1 LDEFPLSALVI
12 AFVVLLILSAFFSL
26 SETAMMAINRYRL
39 RHRARSGHVG
49 ALRVERLLTRTDKLL
64 GTILLGNNLINSAAA
79 VLVSVI
85 TVRLLGSSELALTV
99 ATLGVTFAILV
110 FSEITPKVIAATYPE
125 QVAYPA
131 SLVLNLALRLF
142 QPAVWFVNLFS
153 RGLLWLLRVKPRHG
167 GEAQAISI
175 EEMHT
180 LVQEA
185 GQFAAPTHRRLLL
198 NLLELEDITVN
209 DVMTPRNQIEAIDI
223 DADPALILEQ
233 LSTAHHTRL
242 PVYQGRLD
250 NIVGITHLRRVL
262 YPALNGELTLDELRE
277 TLQEAYFI
285 PSGAPL
291 FTQLKQFQEQ
301 RQRMGLVVDE
311 YGELLGLIGM
321 EDLLE
326 EIVGEFTTQAPGQSS
341 RYRKQED
348 GSWLVE
354 GGSLVRDLNRK
365 LGLELPTEGPRT
377 LNGLVLEQ
385 LEAIPEAGVSLKVGA
400 YPVEVVQTQGRAVKL
415 ARIYPALPAPEEADR

>member
-1 LDEFPLSALVI
+1 MDEIPLGALVG
-12 AFVVLLILSAFFSL
+12 AFVVLLALSAFFSL

-39 RHRARSGHVG
+39 RHRASTGHAG
-49 ALRVERLLTRTDKLL
+49 ALRVERLLARTDRLL
-64 GTILLGNNLINSAAA
+64 GAILLGNNLINSAAA

-85 TVRLLGSSELALTV
+85 TMRLMGNNEVALTI

-125 QVAYPA
+125 RMAYPA
-131 SLVLNLALRLF
+131 SLILQGLLRVF
-142 QPAVWFVNLFS
+142 QPAVAFVNVFS
-153 RGLLWLLRVKPRHG
+153 RGLLWLLRIKPRRE
-167 GEAQAISI
+167 GEAQAISV
-175 EEMHT
+175 EEMRT

-185 GQFAAPTHRRLLL
+185 GQFSAPLHRKLLL
-198 NLLELEDITVN
+198 NLLDLEDITVD

-223 DADPALILEQ
+223 DDDPALILQQ
-233 LSTAHHTRL
+233 LSTAHHTRI
-242 PVYQGRLD
+242 PVYQGKLD
-250 NIVGITHLRRVL
+250 NIIGITHLRRVL
-262 YPALNGELTLDELRE
+262 YPALNGDLTMEELGE

-291 FTQLKQFQEQ
+291 FTQLRQFQEQ

-311 YGELLGLIGM
+311 YGELLGLISM

-341 RYRKQED
+341 RYRRQED

-365 LGLELPTEGPRT
+365 LGLALPMEGPRT
-377 LNGLVLEQ
+377 LNGLVLER
-385 LEAIPEAGVSLKVGA
+385 LEAIPESGVSLKIGA
-400 YPVEVVQTQGRAVKL
+400 YPVEVVQAKDRTVKL
-415 ARIYPALPAPEEADR
+415 ARIYPPLPDSDEDDR